1 MMDQQQQLIDWI
13 SHDKNFTEIFNILDR
28 YHLTEATLCA
38 GSIRE
43 LVWNKLENKPS
54 SILRNNLDIYYNDP
68 GESYEH
74 YLTIQSTLNQR
85 HSKYLWD
92 LRNIRLKKRHSDK
105 SPDGSAIDAA
115 IANFPE
121 KCSAVGVSRE
131 LGGSYSIIAPY
142 GLDDLFTETIVP
154 TGAIDELAF
163 KRRIERKK
171 WLTNFQNSKLG

>member
-1 MMDQQQQLIDWI
+1 MDQQQQLIDWI

-74 YLTIQSTLNQR
+74 YLTIQSTLNQAM
-85 HSKYLWD
+85 HSAEFS
-92 LRNIRLKKRHSDK
+92 KKIAHLFKK
-105 SPDGSAIDAA
+105 S
-115 IANFPE
+115 
-121 KCSAVGVSRE
+121 
-131 LGGSYSIIAPY
+131 AP
-142 GLDDLFTETIVP
+142 P
-154 TGAIDELAF
+154 
-163 KRRIERKK
+163 
-171 WLTNFQNSKLG
+171 

>member
-105 SPDGSAIDAA
+105 SPDGSTIEAA

-121 KCSAVGVSRE
+121 KCSAVGISRE
-131 LGGSYSIIAPY
+131 SGGSYSIIAPY
-142 GLDDLFTETIVP
+142 GLDDLFTETITT

>member
-92 LRNIRLKKRHSDK
+92 LRRFTRIRRKLLDNCSLWVGWFVHWNDHHYRSNWWTCLQTPDRTQKMADEFSKFEIRLTCRWT
-105 SPDGSAIDAA
+105 
-115 IANFPE
+115 
-121 KCSAVGVSRE
+121 
-131 LGGSYSIIAPY
+131 IIKYA
-142 GLDDLFTETIVP
+142 LVHIFIFL
-154 TGAIDELAF
+154 
-163 KRRIERKK
+163 
-171 WLTNFQNSKLG
+171 

>member
-1 MMDQQQQLIDWI
+1 MDQQQQLIDWI

-105 SPDGSAIDAA
+105 SPDGSTIEAT

-142 GLDDLFTETIVP
+142 GLDDLFTETITT

-163 KRRIERKK
+163 KRRIERK
-171 WLTNFQNSKLG
+171 NG

>member
-74 YLTIQSTLNQR
+74 YLTIKSVTLTSLLMVQ
-85 HSKYLWD
+85 
-92 LRNIRLKKRHSDK
+92 RLKQQLPISLKNAVR
-105 SPDGSAIDAA
+105 SAFH
-115 IANFPE
+115 AN
-121 KCSAVGVSRE
+121 
-131 LGGSYSIIAPY
+131 
-142 GLDDLFTETIVP
+142 
-154 TGAIDELAF
+154 
-163 KRRIERKK
+163 
-171 WLTNFQNSKLG
+171 

>member
-1 MMDQQQQLIDWI
+1 MCG
-13 SHDKNFTEIFNILDR
+13 LDSR
-28 YHLTEATLCA
+28 T
-38 GSIRE
+38 R
-43 LVWNKLENKPS
+43 LEQTGKQAFFYFAKQPC
-54 SILRNNLDIYYNDP
+54 
-68 GESYEH
+68 
-74 YLTIQSTLNQR
+74 
-85 HSKYLWD
+85 
-92 LRNIRLKKRHSDK
+92 LKKRHSDK
-105 SPDGSAIDAA
+105 SPDGSTIEAA

>member
-1 MMDQQQQLIDWI
+1 MDQQQQLIDWI

-85 HSKYLWD
+85 HSKYLWTCE
-92 LRNIRLKKRHSDK
+92 I
-105 SPDGSAIDAA
+105 
-115 IANFPE
+115 F
-121 KCSAVGVSRE
+121 V
-131 LGGSYSIIAPY
+131 
-142 GLDDLFTETIVP
+142 
-154 TGAIDELAF
+154 
-163 KRRIERKK
+163 
-171 WLTNFQNSKLG
+171 

>member
-1 MMDQQQQLIDWI
+1 MDQQQQLIDWI

-92 LRNIRLKKRHSDK
+92 LRNIRLK
-105 SPDGSAIDAA
+105 
-115 IANFPE
+115 
-121 KCSAVGVSRE
+121 
-131 LGGSYSIIAPY
+131 
-142 GLDDLFTETIVP
+142 
-154 TGAIDELAF
+154 
-163 KRRIERKK
+163 
-171 WLTNFQNSKLG
+171 